1 MRDSTGAGDAEFWE
15 QQWDRYEEDKAIVD
29 VDVRGWIYT
38 PHTGPL
44 TRRNRLFI
52 GLARQMV
59 GIPGPS
65 SSPSASTNNSRSSSP
80 KGMRQRMAAY
90 NARDEEEIVAK
101 EAETLLRKGEAEAAA
116 AGKGAYSEKPSDD
129 QVKSESVSRERSPH
143 VWDDSRIKPLQKRES
158 WNAPANMS
166 PEELSVANR
175 HLMSRLKPFLAI
187 PLATTPVSAFF
198 YNEHNSRQKTIDTDA
213 YGHFALRAALDFVPT
228 HVRVLAAEGLSAT
241 EEIKITEPRGVS
253 VISDVDDTI
262 KHSAIGSGAREIFRN
277 VFIRELGDLRIDG
290 VNDLYQR
297 LSEKGVQF
305 HYVSNSPWQL
315 YPVLSGFFAKAG
327 LPAGSFHLKQY
338 SGMFQGIFEPVAER
352 KKGTLEKLLRDFPD
366 RRFILIG
373 DSGEADLEVYT
384 DLVCENPGRILG
396 VFIRDVT
403 TAPEKKGFFDSS
415 MSTSSSS
422 SNKPSTGPTRS
433 MKRTAANDTHAYTGD
448 KSVDDPDMK
457 AAIAASLQSYKDTQ
471 GEDVSSR
478 RSSSANGD
486 RPPLPPRRKTGPIPH
501 EEDLINLD
509 SDEDLPEPMPEHKPD
524 SKAPV
529 RPPKPRKL
537 SSTSTLESA
546 KDSIP
551 RKPAPPIPPKKPS
564 MSSTTESPVEPP
576 KQQTKAQ
583 SDIAQS
589 KRHNPPP
596 PPPSRV
602 SYRLA
607 AKERLNAAY
616 EYMPTIRST
625 TPSDARVQGL
635 TQSRKLPVPQNGMQ
649 ETGPPL
655 PTRPAASTSTSTSY
669 AASAKAYASNLYNSA
684 TAASSTESLPLPAS
698 NSSVNAAS
706 VTDSAYQTAT
716 VNKKAELWKRRWKR
730 AQMILADDDVVLKSW
745 RVGTDVVDEAVGLVL
760 KAQREDERTDG
771 KEKGGGGGRT
781 GRVT

>member
-1 MRDSTGAGDAEFWE
+1 
-15 QQWDRYEEDKAIVD
+15 
-29 VDVRGWIYT
+29 
-38 PHTGPL
+38 
-44 TRRNRLFI
+44 
-52 GLARQMV
+52 
-59 GIPGPS
+59 
-65 SSPSASTNNSRSSSP
+65 
-80 KGMRQRMAAY
+80 MAAH
-90 NARDEEEIVAK
+90 NAKDEEEIVAK

-129 QVKSESVSRERSPH
+129 QDKSESTSRERSSR
-143 VWDDSRIKPLQKRES
+143 VWDDSRIVPLQRRES

-166 PEELSVANR
+166 PEELSIANG
-175 HLMSRLKPFLAI
+175 HLMSRLKPFLAN
-187 PLATTPVSAFF
+187 PLATTPISAFF
-198 YNEHNSRQKTIDTDA
+198 YNEHNSRQRTIDTDA

-241 EEIKITEPRGVS
+241 EEIKVTEPRGVS

-290 VNDLYQR
+290 VHDLYQR
-297 LSEKGVQF
+297 LSKEGVQF

-415 MSTSSSS
+415 VSTNSSSS
-422 SNKPSTGPTRS
+422 SKRSTGATQSVR
-433 MKRTAANDTHAYTGD
+433 RTNGTNVYNGD
-448 KSVDDPDMK
+448 KSDHDPDMK

-471 GEDVSSR
+471 GEDIPSTLSSPTKE
-478 RSSSANGD
+478 D
-486 RPPLPPRRKTGPIPH
+486 RPQLPPRRKTDPIPQ

-509 SDEDLPEPMPEHKPD
+509 SDEDQPTPMTEA
-524 SKAPV
+524 KAPT
-529 RPPKPRKL
+529 RPPKPRRL
-537 SSTSTLESA
+537 SSTSTLESS
-546 KDSIP
+546 KHSIP

-564 MSSTTESPVEPP
+564 MSCTSDSTAEALN
-576 KQQTKAQ
+576 KQTKAQ

-589 KRHNPPP
+589 VKRKPPP
-596 PPPSRV
+596 PPPSRG
-602 SYRLA
+602 SYRSA
-607 AKERLNAAY
+607 AKERLSAAY
-616 EYMPTIRST
+616 EYMPSIRST
-625 TPSDARVQGL
+625 APTDARIQEL
-635 TQSRKLPVPQNGMQ
+635 AQSSRTPAPNDTSQQ
-649 ETGPPL
+649 PGPPL
-655 PTRPAASTSTSTSY
+655 PTRPAAAASTQSY
-669 AASAKAYASNLYNSA
+669 AASAKAYASSLYNSA
-684 TAASSTESLPLPAS
+684 TANSSTESLPLPSGNAS
-698 NSSVNAAS
+698 AAI
-706 VTDSAYQTAT
+706 DPAYQTAT

-730 AQMILADDDVVLKSW
+730 AQMILADDDVVLRSW
-745 RVGTDVVDEAVGLVL
+745 RVGTDVMDEAVGLVVR
-760 KAQREDERTDG
+760 ARGEDERRDADG
-771 KEKGGGGGRT
+771 SWREHERGEG
-781 GRVT
+781 VE